1 MEEDSVRQLMEA
13 FSISEDEARARRA
26 AYLKGYFADRERI
39 YSFLKAHNP
48 NIARMEQEDSYKD
61 RITSVAAEMGI
72 SETTAAAL
80 VITGELLAEGG
91 MKILRK
97 RKAKST
103 DRDFQ
108 EMLGVTVPIPQDV
121 MDALDLKTA
130 IKNLHAASRSA

>member
-1 MEEDSVRQLMEA
+1 MEQDSVRQLMEA

-48 NIARMEQEDSYKD
+48 NVAQMEQEKSYKHG
-61 RITSVAAEMGI
+61 ITSLAAEMGI

-80 VITGELLAEGG
+80 VITGEVLAESG
-91 MKILRK
+91 MRILRK
-97 RKAKST
+97 RKAKSKH
-103 DRDFQ
+103 RDFQ

-130 IKNLHAASRSA
+130 VKSLHETPR